1 MAKQLK
7 KRYSDDWVRN
17 TKNIWFPDQ
26 VEPDPNEDYDKFIAY
41 WKKERNR
48 CTNGFRL
55 GDGQVYI
62 SGWLYFHT
70 VYWTIELDVKYINPI
85 TGVETSNKAPGIATL
100 RDIEWIVS
108 QDLQRV
114 EIEKGIYNLVSCR
127 GIGKSFLAGS
137 FIGQSYF
144 FFDSSENL
152 LTGGN
157 TPDINKLGEKVALG
171 VDNIH
176 PVFQK
181 QRIKNNWK
189 VEVRAGYEDKATGAV
204 KGSNSRILTRNYKDG
219 INSMATN
226 GTRPKRQI
234 IDEQGKIK
242 YLKDCLLNSKP
253 SWMNDFGFFS
263 TVFLTGCVC
272 AGTKIWTHDGKL
284 INIED
289 LVQSNGIVGYNG
301 SSFSKE
307 TISNMNPISKKNC
320 YRITTSANNILECSE
335 DHPLLVSNRNK
346 RTYINGIN
354 NVHQY
359 SFKQTK
365 DLQLGDYISRIDEV
379 PIFGIETHNNA
390 RLIGLFLAD
399 GYFKGNSLSIDDY
412 KIREFITNNYEISI
426 RKEFFTKKG
435 ELYSDL
441 YLKGVKKIFDEYKIT
456 NLTKEHKR
464 LPDNIHQFDK
474 TSLSEILAGIFD
486 GDGNIYYNSKKQ
498 STRIVLTNISLNLLE
513 DIKYQ
518 LLKFGIHS
526 SIYKEKRNIAPS
538 EEYKGQKDHIYRL
551 YIAKDKSIERFKNN
565 IPIIHSKKVE
575 TLNTLFKKGNRDYG
589 YHKGIFKLTGEHND
603 EKFIDNNTFLSGFT
617 FESVTKIE
625 YLGEREIYNLTA
637 LENHTYL
644 ANGFITHNTGG
655 DMEVG
660 EEAGIVFNNPE
671 LYGCLQFDDIWEGQG
686 KIGRFIPTTLGR
698 NEFKEP
704 WTLYDFLKNKYP
716 EEYGNL
722 QPHEELSRVIIMVS
736 NEERCMK
743 EFVIPRRELAMKSTS
758 SNEIISEKAYYPI
771 IPSECFLKLS
781 ANDFPIEAAQEHL
794 NKLRKIGFKPVR
806 IELYQDSNGII
817 KSKFTDKLPVTDFP
831 VNKSSNKEGVIEIL
845 EYPIAG
851 SPWGTYV
858 AGMDPY
864 KVSESDYSDSL
875 GAVYIF
881 KRMTTNMTEPYQ
893 HMPVAWYVG
902 RPKNIRDWQDNA
914 RMLLEFYNAECMCE
928 ANDESFIQYMMI
940 LNKQNYLARGQA
952 SLKEITQDSKFKGL
966 YGLPATTKTIEK
978 WNNSLVIYTKEML
991 AKLDS
996 EEGEPRVEMGIN
1008 KILDV
1013 MLLEE
1018 IIKFNKHSGN
1028 FDRVRAMGIA
1038 LAYANQLD
1046 AWLGK
1051 TTIEE
1056 EYREKT
1062 KIIKSPFTLNN
1073 ISNKQNSQYNRKVNS
1088 PFLINKVR

>member
-1 MAKQLK
+1 MARQLK
-7 KRYSDDWVRN
+7 KRHSDDWVRN

-26 VEPDPNEDYDKFIAY
+26 VEPDPNEDYDKFIQY
-41 WKKERNR
+41 WKRERSR

-55 GDGQVYI
+55 GNDQVYI

-181 QRIKNNWK
+181 HRIKNNWK

-263 TVFLTGCVC
+263 TVFLTG
-272 AGTKIWTHDGKL
+272 
-284 INIED
+284 
-289 LVQSNGIVGYNG
+289 
-301 SSFSKE
+301 
-307 TISNMNPISKKNC
+307 
-320 YRITTSANNILECSE
+320 
-335 DHPLLVSNRNK
+335 
-346 RTYINGIN
+346 
-354 NVHQY
+354 
-359 SFKQTK
+359 
-365 DLQLGDYISRIDEV
+365 
-379 PIFGIETHNNA
+379 
-390 RLIGLFLAD
+390 
-399 GYFKGNSLSIDDY
+399 
-412 KIREFITNNYEISI
+412 
-426 RKEFFTKKG
+426 
-435 ELYSDL
+435 
-441 YLKGVKKIFDEYKIT
+441 
-456 NLTKEHKR
+456 
-464 LPDNIHQFDK
+464 
-474 TSLSEILAGIFD
+474 
-486 GDGNIYYNSKKQ
+486 
-498 STRIVLTNISLNLLE
+498 
-513 DIKYQ
+513 
-518 LLKFGIHS
+518 
-526 SIYKEKRNIAPS
+526 
-538 EEYKGQKDHIYRL
+538 
-551 YIAKDKSIERFKNN
+551 
-565 IPIIHSKKVE
+565 
-575 TLNTLFKKGNRDYG
+575 
-589 YHKGIFKLTGEHND
+589 
-603 EKFIDNNTFLSGFT
+603 
-617 FESVTKIE
+617 
-625 YLGEREIYNLTA
+625 
-637 LENHTYL
+637 
-644 ANGFITHNTGG
+644 TGG

-722 QPHEELSRVIIMVS
+722 QPHEELTRVTIMVS

-771 IPSECFLKLS
+771 VPSECFLKLS

-794 NKLRKIGFKPVR
+794 NHLRKIGFKPVR
-806 IELYQDSNGII
+806 IELYQDSNGVIR
-817 KSKFTDKLPVTDFP
+817 SKFTDKLPVTDFP

-902 RPKNIRDWQDNA
+902 RPKNIRDWQENA

-1062 KIIKSPFTLNN
+1062 KIIRSPFALNN
-1073 ISNKQNSQYNRKVNS
+1073 ISNRQNSKYSRKVHS
-1088 PFLINKVR
+1088 PFLINKER